1 LQYEA
6 TLGRYDQQD
15 LREQAKILLETAKA
29 MADNILSGFVP
40 GQEGYA
46 EAQARADAVL
56 NEATSLIAGILG
68 IDPADMA
75 RLSQAAGGGVEAEAN
90 AILAGQR

>member
-1 LQYEA
+1 
-6 TLGRYDQQD
+6 
-15 LREQAKILLETAKA
+15 

-46 EAQARADAVL
+46 EAQASSYAVL
-56 NEATSLIAGILG
+56 NEASNLIAGILG

-75 RLSQAAGGGVEAEAN
+75 RLNQAAGGDAEAN